1 MFNFQASIQASSQ
14 QRALHPG
21 PGCRTFITILGI
33 VMSWSVAQVSAGW
46 AAIPNAFI
54 PWVWSLSTWLASWL
68 CVVQESFYFG
78 LRKAVTSQL
87 PPLVVTLCLS
97 FSEVFI
103 PSFCDVFVWRSLL
116 FKLRSGNIRVE
127 SVLVDWTRCACLC
140 ELRGAVPLHEVPYYM
155 FIIAAHS
162 LRSPT
167 FPQHIAGVC
176 ASSPR
181 GLW

>member
-1 MFNFQASIQASSQ
+1 M
-14 QRALHPG
+14 R
-21 PGCRTFITILGI
+21 
-33 VMSWSVAQVSAGW
+33 WSVAQVSAGW
-46 AAIPNAFI
+46 AAVPNAFHSL
-54 PWVWSLSTWLASWL
+54 WVWSLSTWLTSWL
-68 CVVQESFYFG
+68 CVVQESFYVG

-87 PPLVVTLCLS
+87 SPLVVTLCLS
-97 FSEVFI
+97 FPEVFI

-116 FKLRSGNIRVE
+116 FNVILAMKLRCGNIRVE
-127 SVLVDWTRCACLC
+127 SALVDWTRCACLC
-140 ELRGAVPLHEVPYYM
+140 ELRGAVPLHEFPYYM
-155 FIIAAHS
+155 FISAAHS